1 MAQNVQI
8 AVEDKARES
17 LPETLAKQGQLLA
30 VSMIYQTDKYVFIDY
45 AGQTLRLRNE
55 DVRLL
60 SVVRPAPT
68 AAAASNP
75 KTAASAASASAMT
88 ASPVGSVLRISW
100 GSACHPHPDR
110 APQGMRGSKGA
121 GQVRR
126 TGSFCLGLRAVV
138 QLRACASVAA
148 DSADGLE
155 PKKDA
160 PTIQN
165 EGKSP

>member
-30 VSMIYQTDKYVFIDY
+30 VSMIYQTDNYVFIDY

-100 GSACHPHPDR
+100 AAHVTRIPTVRPKECVARREPGRSDALARFASGYARSFNSVHAR
-110 APQGMRGSKGA
+110 VWLRTAPM
-121 GQVRR
+121 V
-126 TGSFCLGLRAVV
+126 
-138 QLRACASVAA
+138 
-148 DSADGLE
+148 
-155 PKKDA
+155 
-160 PTIQN
+160 
-165 EGKSP
+165 